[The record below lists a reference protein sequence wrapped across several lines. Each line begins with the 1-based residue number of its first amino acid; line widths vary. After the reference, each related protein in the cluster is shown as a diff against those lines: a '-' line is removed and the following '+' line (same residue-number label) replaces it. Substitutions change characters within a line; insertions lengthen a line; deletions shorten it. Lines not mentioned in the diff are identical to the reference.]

1 MQARVGARVG
11 AQLVAVRHGALL
23 EERDARGEPRHHVLV
38 RGCHVGNPA
47 QLPVSP
53 TNAVAAEVRYHMQR
67 QGRRFSATHSAV
79 LQLLDATGG
88 RTDPL
93 D

>member
-1 MQARVGARVG
+1 M
-11 AQLVAVRHGALL
+11 
-23 EERDARGEPRHHVLV
+23 

-88 RTDPL
+88 RADPL
-93 D
+93 DRVGAAAPYLGGGVTGRYS